1 MMHINCSGTLKS
13 ACENYFPRYLIGVE
27 TTILV
32 EADLHGP
39 LREKDVITI

>member
-1 MMHINCSGTLKS
+1 MHIKCSDALKS
-13 ACENYFPRYLIGVE
+13 ARENYFPRYRIGVE

-39 LREKDVITI
+39 LRERDTITS